1 MNTHY
6 LCKRC
11 FHKCK
16 QKNDMVKHLNNK
28 KLCEKSI
35 ESYKYSNKDEELYNL
50 SLIKESIIQNNN
62 LMCKNCNKCYTTR
75 SNLNQHINN
84 YCKKL
89 NNNIIKNIEND
100 NNKNDDK
107 MNNKN
112 ENDNKTN
119 NKNINDNFINNIG
132 NNNINNITDNSINNI
147 TDNSINNITDN
158 SINNITN
165 ISLNINIIKS
175 FDDEWCLDH
184 IEDNDK
190 LILLLNNSKFTST
203 LENILENEVNLNVL
217 IENSTNDGLVFNN
230 NKLNKMTIKDI
241 VKKTMKKLLNHLDN
255 FKNDI
260 ILPNQF
266 NINTDIIH
274 NEIKIAENKYNDY
287 TKNKDIQNNV
297 NKCITNIFQKKVDD
311 TYKKYKNIA
320 DNMEGF

>member
-132 NNNINNITDNSINNI
+132 KPVNNASHYSDDPKLFEIPTIN
-147 TDNSINNITDN
+147 
-158 SINNITN
+158 
-165 ISLNINIIKS
+165 KM
-175 FDDEWCLDH
+175 
-184 IEDNDK
+184 IEF
-190 LILLLNNSKFTST
+190 S
-203 LENILENEVNLNVL
+203 
-217 IENSTNDGLVFNN
+217 
-230 NKLNKMTIKDI
+230 KLNKNARILYIHTKGVSENVQRFKEQIDDWIDLMLHFLLKPETPG
-241 VKKTMKKLLNHLDN
+241 LLNRYDCVGVLYS
-255 FKNDI
+255 K
-260 ILPNQF
+260 
-266 NINTDIIH
+266 
-274 NEIKIAENKYNDY
+274 
-287 TKNKDIQNNV
+287 
-297 NKCITNIFQKKVDD
+297 
-311 TYKKYKNIA
+311 
-320 DNMEGF
+320 